1 MRTPFKSYTVIMSA
15 RPLSLSVF
23 LYLGLSFSFSDTKIL
38 VVAGEREKEKG
49 NWAPKIVGGRE
60 REAGGKA
67 ASYHASPKGGITR
80 RSWKGGRPLICF
92 SCGGGG
98 GGRRTRNVVIK
109 RAKKT
114 FPPLFFLGMCSEIER
129 QRKKRRTR
137 KPCSTTHRG
146 GRR

>member
-1 MRTPFKSYTVIMSA
+1 MSA
-15 RPLSLSVF
+15 RPLSFSVF

-49 NWAPKIVGGRE
+49 NWAPKIVGGRGRE
-60 REAGGKA
+60 RLAAKLHHITYPQRGESQEGVGGE
-67 ASYHASPKGGITR
+67 
-80 RSWKGGRPLICF
+80 GGRPLICF

-114 FPPLFFLGMCSEIER
+114 FPPLFFLGCVARERDRERKGEHASHVRRRIEME
-129 QRKKRRTR
+129 
-137 KPCSTTHRG
+137 